1 MIGFAKYFENNKK
14 TMSFKVIDKKLLEKY
29 TKIWEKK
36 SSLINKK
43 LGSDLFYGGSDIY
56 MKTKIKSYGNKIN
69 TNFQGKK
76 NTRRKCITKMF
87 VIDNTRFCY

>member
-1 MIGFAKYFENNKK
+1 MGLLNTLKIIKRQCVLKSLIKNCEKSTPKYGKK
-14 TMSFKVIDKKLLEKY
+14 R
-29 TKIWEKK
+29 

-43 LGSDLFYGGSDIY
+43 LGSELFYGGSDIY

-87 VIDNTRFCY
+87 VIDNTRFFY

>member
-1 MIGFAKYFENNKK
+1 MTGFAKYFENIKK
-14 TMSFKVIDKKLLEKY
+14 TMSFKVIDKKLLGKY
-29 TKIWEKK
+29 TKIWEKR

-43 LGSDLFYGGSDIY
+43 LGSELFYGGSDIY